1 MPRGLKPSSS
11 QIVVSF
17 DTTETA
23 INTFT
28 QERVDLQLNALD
40 NEVFVVTAIK
50 LDLESPDMNLTGAS
64 LNVRARVQ
72 AAISKQASTVMLTLG
87 SPSCIATAEEM
98 LIYAEEV
105 QAGPSYYATA
115 ASFQEN
121 NTDTPSALEYLDV
134 IATPDFFVAVQG
146 TNNTGG
152 KTVAGK
158 LYGYRAVADSSTYAA
173 LVQSELL
180 SH

>member
-1 MPRGLKPSSS
+1 MPRGLKPTSS

-23 INTFT
+23 INTYT

-40 NEVFVVTAIK
+40 NECFIVTAIK

-64 LNVRARVQ
+64 QNVRARVR
-72 AAISKQASTVMLTLG
+72 AAISKQSSPTMLTLG

-98 LIYAEEV
+98 LIYSEEV

-121 NTDTPSALEYLDV
+121 NTDSPSTLEYLDV
-134 IATPDFFVAVQG
+134 IATPDFFVAIEG
-146 TNNTGG
+146 TNNQGG
-152 KTVAGK
+152 KTVSGK
-158 LYGYRAVADSSTYAA
+158 IYGYRASADSSTYAA

-180 SH
+180 SQ